1 MPLISN
7 FWVIIILDLIDQSL
21 ITPLE
26 VRVEELRHHMRVE
39 QAVVEGAKN
48 VLRILQSSKVTD
60 KKALQEV
67 RKFTYFKQK
76 FHK

>member
-67 RKFTYFKQK
+67 RKFTYFKQ
-76 FHK
+76 